1 MNETI
6 SLKFIQGEFSP
17 EEANTLLLTILKN
30 KIDFHELK
38 NIQSKERVGTS
49 DNNALQRIQELKESR
64 MHALELLQTAV
75 LENKNLKIESE
86 IKITLID

>member
-1 MNETI
+1 MNKTS
-6 SLKFIQGEFSP
+6 SLKFIEGRFNP

-38 NIQSKERVGTS
+38 NIQSKEREGST

-64 MHALELLQTAV
+64 MHALELLKTAV
-75 LENKNLKIESE
+75 LENKKLQIESE

>member
-1 MNETI
+1 MNKTS
-6 SLKFIQGEFSP
+6 SLKFIDGQFSP

-38 NIQSKERVGTS
+38 NIQSKEREGAS
-49 DNNALQRIQELKESR
+49 NNTALQRIQELKESR
-64 MHALELLQTAV
+64 MHALELLKTAV
-75 LENKNLKIESE
+75 LENKKLQIESE

>member
-1 MNETI
+1 MNKTS
-6 SLKFIQGEFSP
+6 SLKFIDGQFSS

-38 NIQSKERVGTS
+38 NIQSKEREGSS
-49 DNNALQRIQELKESR
+49 DHNALQRIQELKETRSQ
-64 MHALELLQTAV
+64 ALELLKTAV
-75 LENKNLKIESE
+75 LENKKLQIESE